1 MDRESG
7 ESLSEK
13 EVTDAPKLV
22 ATVAWHEAVAC
33 NIERQSIN
41 AMPWEAGRRRVKQT
55 VGGGGGNSLVTIER
69 HSGRQHCSE
78 SSDHQILMRVDKAW

>member
-22 ATVAWHEAVAC
+22 ATVAWHEAVAW
-33 NIERQSIN
+33 IHRASIN
-41 AMPWEAGRRRVKQT
+41 
-55 VGGGGGNSLVTIER
+55 
-69 HSGRQHCSE
+69 
-78 SSDHQILMRVDKAW
+78 